1 MTLRFREKFVQ
12 KFTRKVLN
20 ALRLWAINSKINRI
34 TGKTQRKRVAKKR
47 KKKRSYFYV
56 TTKLAVQNEMKRRVL
71 SSGS

>member
-1 MTLRFREKFVQ
+1 MTLRFREKFAQ

-34 TGKTQRKRVAKKR
+34 TGKSQRKRVAKK
-47 KKKRSYFYV
+47 KKKRYFYV
-56 TTKLAVQNEMKRRVL
+56 TTKLAVRNEIKRRVL